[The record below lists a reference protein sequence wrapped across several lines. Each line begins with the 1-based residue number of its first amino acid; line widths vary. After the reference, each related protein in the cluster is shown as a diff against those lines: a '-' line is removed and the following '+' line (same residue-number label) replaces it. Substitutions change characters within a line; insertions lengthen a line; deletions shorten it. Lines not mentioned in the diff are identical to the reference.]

1 MDKSIKDIEKE
12 LALLDKQKTKLENK
26 LTEVVESAMLHVAKA
41 QKINRISEHI
51 FVVRLSD
58 IIDNPWTPHFY
69 DWNQSVSIVQKFLRN
84 KPVLQWKDALRKKLG
99 DTQEGKPVIFTFSR
113 GSGCYKTIERVPVS
127 YEFIKEIIKQL
138 EK

>member
-1 MDKSIKDIEKE
+1 MDKSIKDIERE
-12 LALLDKQKTKLENK
+12 LALLDKQKTELENK
-26 LTEVVESAMLHVAKA
+26 LIEVIESAMLRVAKA

-58 IIDNPWTPHFY
+58 IIGNPWSSHFF
-69 DWNQSVSIVQKFLRN
+69 DWNKSVSIVKKFLRA
-84 KPVLQWKDALRKKLG
+84 KPVLQWKDSLQRKLD
-99 DTQEGKPVIFTFSR
+99 DTQEGKPVIFIFSS
-113 GSGCYKTIERVPVS
+113 GSGWSKTTERIPVS